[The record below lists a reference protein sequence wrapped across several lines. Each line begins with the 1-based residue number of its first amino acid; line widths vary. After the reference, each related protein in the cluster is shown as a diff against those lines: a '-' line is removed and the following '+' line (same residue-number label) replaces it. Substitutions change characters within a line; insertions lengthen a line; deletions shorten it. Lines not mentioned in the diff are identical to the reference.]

1 MANFVLNA
9 EAREESVQGKGSSR
23 RLRLAAKLPAIIYGG
38 AAEPV
43 SVTLELRQLVKQLE
57 NNDFFSSIITID
69 VSGKKEEVVIKA
81 LQRHPAKNTPMHAD
95 FMRITRGEIMSAVVP
110 VSLINQDVSKGVKA
124 GGIATLNLN
133 EVQVETLPRNLPT
146 SIEVDIADLEIGQVI
161 HLSDLK
167 LPKGVTIPA
176 LAQGED
182 HDQAVVS
189 IVVVQEE
196 VIEDTPDAET
206 DSAEAEK
213 GE

>member
-196 VIEDTPDAET
+196 VVKDAET

>member
-110 VSLINQDVSKGVKA
+110 VSLINQDVAKGVKA

-133 EVQVETLPRNLPT
+133 EVHVETLPRNLPT